1 MNNFNI
7 VSYVLA
13 DYKIE
18 NIFVDICFTSGVV
31 EAFYTKKNLMAL
43 EEEKLESDI
52 FDEVFNIIKGRVQS
66 LNTYEVWYDLIE
78 YKNRELVWKSR
89 YNENKEIMYV
99 EVLIIGTEKA
109 TQSTVH

>member
-1 MNNFNI
+1 MNNFNV

-31 EAFYTKKNLMAL
+31 EAFYTKNSLMAL
-43 EEEKLESDI
+43 EEGRLESEI
-52 FDEVFNIIKGRVQS
+52 FDRIFYIIKGRVQR

-89 YNENKEIMYV
+89 YDENKEIMYV
-99 EVLIIGTEKA
+99 EVLLVDSEKA
-109 TQSTVH
+109 NQSTVH

>member
-43 EEEKLESDI
+43 EEGTLESDI
-52 FDEVFNIIKGRVQS
+52 FDGVFNIIKGRVQS